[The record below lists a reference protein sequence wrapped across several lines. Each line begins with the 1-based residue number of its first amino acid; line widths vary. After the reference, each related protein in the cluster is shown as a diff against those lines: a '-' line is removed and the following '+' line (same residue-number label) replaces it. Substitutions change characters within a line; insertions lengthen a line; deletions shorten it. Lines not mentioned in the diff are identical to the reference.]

1 MVSILRER
9 PRAAACPVRITVK
22 QALSIRNAIEEAV
35 PEAEPFLFGSRTDN
49 SSRGGDIDILL
60 LTDQKLPLSKLLR
73 IRRIILQKIGDQKLD
88 LVNFSR
94 DSDSPFKKLILETAV
109 RL

>member
-1 MVSILRER
+1 MLLRKR
-9 PRAAACPVRITVK
+9 CLKPNPSCLAH
-22 QALSIRNAIEEAV
+22 
-35 PEAEPFLFGSRTDN
+35 GRTN
-49 SSRGGDIDILL
+49 SARGGDIDILL
-60 LTDQKLPLSKLLR
+60 LTDQKLPLGKLLR